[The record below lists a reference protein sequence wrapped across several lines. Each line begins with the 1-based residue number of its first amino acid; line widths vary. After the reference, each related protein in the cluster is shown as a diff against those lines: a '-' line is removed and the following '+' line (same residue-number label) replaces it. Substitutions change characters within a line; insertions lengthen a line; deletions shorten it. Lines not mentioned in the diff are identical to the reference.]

1 MADDMQ
7 RWTVD
12 KPWLD
17 IRCALGEGPFYEK
30 QTGTVRFV
38 DIKKK
43 RLHRVSAAEGSASL
57 TTIQLDV
64 CPTVTAD
71 IAGVDPRDR
80 IALGV
85 KYGLAVLDVRQ
96 GTYELIQPFHD
107 ARNERLRSNDGAADP
122 HGRFWL
128 GSMTDFGLGEFQ
140 AEGALFRMDARSREE
155 HLTGLTIPNTPGWSP
170 DGGTLYF
177 THSSARQILAM
188 DYDAATGAASSAP
201 RVFYQHSGPGEP
213 DGFRVDVD
221 GNLWQAVYG
230 ESRVLK
236 IDPAGRLVGEVRLPT
251 RNITCVQ
258 FVGTELIVTSAA
270 DDDGDDAESKENGG
284 AVFRV
289 DVGTRGLDLY
299 EFKL

>member
-1 MADDMQ
+1 MADIQ

-17 IRCALGEGPFYEK
+17 IRCTLGEGPFYEK
-30 QTGTVRFV
+30 KTNTVRFV

-43 RLHRVSAAEGSASL
+43 QLHRVSVAEGSPSL
-57 TTIQLDV
+57 TTLQLDV

-71 IAGVDPRDR
+71 IAGVDSRDR
-80 IALGV
+80 IALGI
-85 KYGLAVLDVRQ
+85 KYGLAVLDVQ
-96 GTYELIQPFHD
+96 KGTYELVQPFHD
-107 ARNERLRSNDGAADP
+107 QRNERVRSNDGAADP

-128 GSMTDFGLGEFQ
+128 GSMTDFGLGPFQ
-140 AEGALFRMDARSREE
+140 AEGALFRMDAHAREE

-170 DGGTLYF
+170 DGRTLYF

-188 DYDAATGAASSAP
+188 DYDAETGAASTAP
-201 RVFYQHSGPGEP
+201 RLFYQHAGAGEP

-221 GNLWQAVYG
+221 GNVWQAVYG
-230 ESRVLK
+230 EGRVLK
-236 IDPAGRLVGEVRLPT
+236 LDPAGRLVGEVRLPT

-258 FVGTELIVTSAA
+258 FVGTELVITSAA
-270 DDDGDDAESKENGG
+270 DEDGEDAGSRENGG

-299 EFKL
+299 ELRL